1 MKCPWKRS
9 ARRWLAALL
18 VGTILTSVGLPA
30 ASAQDDVA
38 RANAEQW
45 LKRTLNKPNMTLVEF
60 TYSGTSWPD
69 SSMGCPVP
77 EGTPVVEGT
86 VSGYEWFFLFDNMVR
101 YEVHSNLDGTQ
112 AVLCSAVST
121 TSDVI
126 LSTYKA
132 TTYSLL
138 VPEAWLSSPND
149 DQTEILFG
157 PRQALVCDQP
167 GMRLRVLG
175 RVASGITPDE
185 LINERLAALGATDD
199 ITARRT
205 VGSYGRLAAYQAP
218 CDGGTQQQRLSA
230 FVRYGSAYTIEQWA
244 AEGDFPQWEQPFM
257 EMLSQFKPGEG
268 TLTPAQ
274 PAGDTASGE
283 AAPAAM
289 PALPMAHL
297 FLGDVFLGALNDIPG
312 RSITSVPTQERRY
325 LDFSPDGLTLSFV
338 DVTAGQLRVLDATQG
353 VSPRKIAVD
362 VDGTFPPA
370 WRADSQ
376 EIAYTVATGTTDGNG
391 AALFDLFAVTPTGGD
406 PRPLGQ
412 FAFGGGCPTGY
423 SDPAD
428 RPYFEETGPQGVAN
442 TLVWLSAQQFLVS
455 ARCDG
460 GLGILNLADGSLD
473 ARFPDVYSGVLSPD
487 RTRFAGRGPQGLA
500 IIDVQSGQ
508 RTDLSLGADA
518 SQLAWSPDG
527 QRVYYSTTRL
537 TDGTLFDKAADEERG
552 QQVFGFWPVQVGV
565 YELAL
570 ARVDLATG
578 EKTGLWRGEGRAIGR
593 IAPVPDGSGVVFSV
607 ISSSV
612 PVAEIFQAGADPTDD
627 YEAWP
632 EPALYLLLDG
642 QTGARLLAYS
652 GAPVFA
658 PVTLNASSDQ
668 PAEAQ

>member
-1 MKCPWKRS
+1 MKHPWKGG

-18 VGTILTSVGLPA
+18 VGMILVSVGLPA
-30 ASAQDDVA
+30 ASAQQDEAA
-38 RANAEQW
+38 RAKAEQW
-45 LKRTLNKPNMTLVEF
+45 LKLTLNKPNMTLVEY

-77 EGTPVVEGT
+77 EGTPVIEGE
-86 VSGYEWFFLFDNMVR
+86 VNGYEWFFLFDNRVR
-101 YEVHSNLDGTQ
+101 YEVHSNFDGTQ
-112 AVLCSAVST
+112 AVLCSAVSA

-126 LSTYKA
+126 LSTYKT

-138 VPEAWLSSPND
+138 VPEAWLNFPNGD
-149 DQTEILFG
+149 ETEILFG
-157 PRQALVCDQP
+157 PQQELACDQP

-185 LINERLAALGATDD
+185 LINERLAELGTSDD
-199 ITARRT
+199 ITARLT
-205 VGSYGRLAAYQAP
+205 VGSYGRMTAYQVL
-218 CDGGTQQQRLSA
+218 CDGATQQQRLSA

-244 AEGDFPQWEQPFM
+244 PAGDFAPWEQPFND
-257 EMLSQFKPGEG
+257 MLNQFKPGEG

-274 PAGDTASGE
+274 PADET
-283 AAPAAM
+283 AAPEM

-312 RSITSVPTQERRY
+312 RSITSIPTQERRY

-338 DVTAGQLRVLDATQG
+338 DVTTGQLRVLDATQG
-353 VSPRKIAVD
+353 VSPRKIAVN

-376 EIAYTVATGTTDGNG
+376 EIAYVTATGTTDANG
-391 AALFDLFAVTPTGGD
+391 AALFDLLAIAPTGGE
-406 PRPLGQ
+406 PRQLAQ

-428 RPYFEETGPQGVAN
+428 PPYFEETGPQGVAN
-442 TLVWLSAQQFLVS
+442 TLVWLSDQQFLVS
-455 ARCDG
+455 TRCDG
-460 GLGILNLADGSLD
+460 GLGLLNLADGTVD
-473 ARFPDVYSGVLSPD
+473 ARFLDVRSGVLSPD
-487 RTRFAGRGPQGLA
+487 RTRFAGRAPQGLA

-508 RTDLSLGADA
+508 RTDLSVGADA
-518 SQLAWSPDG
+518 SQLAWSADG
-527 QRVYYSTTRL
+527 QSVYYSTTRL
-537 TDGTLFDKAADEERG
+537 TDGTLFDKAADEARG
-552 QQVFGFWPVQVGV
+552 QEIFGFWPVQVGV
-565 YELAL
+565 YELVL

-578 EKTGLWRGEGRAIGR
+578 EKADLWRGQGRAIGR

-612 PVAEIFQAGADPTDD
+612 PVAEIFQAGADPTTD

-632 EPALYLLLDG
+632 GPALYLLLNG

-668 PAEAQ
+668 PAEGQ